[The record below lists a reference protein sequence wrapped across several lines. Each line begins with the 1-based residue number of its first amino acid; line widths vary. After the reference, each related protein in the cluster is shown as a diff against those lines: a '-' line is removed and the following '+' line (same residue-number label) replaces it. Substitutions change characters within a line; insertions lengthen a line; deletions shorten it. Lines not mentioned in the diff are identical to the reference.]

1 MGARGKLPEYP
12 VSLDISM
19 SEAQRFR
26 LKSLA
31 ARRSDSLAGTVRW
44 LVDKE
49 WRSGTADEGDKNAT
63 REG

>member
-1 MGARGKLPEYP
+1 MGARGKLPEFP
-12 VSLDISM
+12 VSLDVSM

-49 WRSGTADEGDKNAT
+49 WKSRMTDEGGKNAT

>member
-1 MGARGKLPEYP
+1 MDARGKLPELA

-19 SEAQRFR
+19 SDAQRFR

-31 ARRSDSLAGTVRW
+31 SRRSDSLARTVRW

-49 WRSGTADEGDKNAT
+49 
-63 REG
+63 